1 MKIMVS
7 REVRIKDAFKPF
19 LDTVTVYQEAVSFLI
34 GVAEEHF
41 EEVGMFQS
49 HSAMALVEGLVH
61 STARRQALYPS
72 FDTRFHKLPSY
83 LRRAAIMEA
92 VASVTLYRK
101 NLAEW
106 EASDKLRKK
115 PFLKRKRNVMPAFYR
130 DNMFILDEENGVYRA
145 KLKLFRDGDWKWHVF
160 NLSQAD
166 VRSIEKEFDLS
177 EAKCP
182 VLKKHGHRFT
192 LSFAFET
199 EAELPKKDKKEYSIC
214 AVDIG
219 INNAAV
225 CSIMKEDGTVTA
237 RRFITFTGEED
248 RFNRIVNERKK
259 AHSLSKCRTHRLDRF
274 LKNHNE
280 NLARLTSSAIVEFA
294 SSEGASVI
302 VMENLSIKGKVKCSK
317 KERLHLWRKK
327 DVSKRVEALAHRSE
341 MRFSTVWAAGTS
353 KYAFDGSGRVKRDK
367 DNFSQCTFSNGK
379 RYNTDLSA
387 SYNIGARFFIRET
400 LKACPE
406 TEASE
411 AKAKVPG
418 LSVRA
423 TCTLSTYISLLAA
436 RASA

>member
-1 MKIMVS
+1 M
-7 REVRIKDAFKPF
+7 
-19 LDTVTVYQEAVSFLI
+19 
-34 GVAEEHF
+34 
-41 EEVGMFQS
+41 
-49 HSAMALVEGLVH
+49 
-61 STARRQALYPS
+61 
-72 FDTRFHKLPSY
+72 
-83 LRRAAIMEA
+83 
-92 VASVTLYRK
+92 
-101 NLAEW
+101 
-106 EASDKLRKK
+106 
-115 PFLKRKRNVMPAFYR
+115 
-130 DNMFILDEENGVYRA
+130 
-145 KLKLFRDGDWKWHVF
+145 
-160 NLSQAD
+160 
-166 VRSIEKEFDLS
+166 
-177 EAKCP
+177 
-182 VLKKHGHRFT
+182 
-192 LSFAFET
+192 
-199 EAELPKKDKKEYSIC
+199 
-214 AVDIG
+214 DIG

-294 SSEGASVI
+294 SSEGTSVI
-302 VMENLSIKGKVKCSK
+302 VMENLNITGKVKGSK

-327 DVSKRVEALAHRSE
+327 DVSKRVEALAHRKG

-353 KYAFDGSGRVKRDK
+353 KYAFDGSGQVKRDK
-367 DNFSQCTFSNGK
+367 DNFSLCTFSNGK